1 LCVDLSIHMVS
12 EPYAS
17 LLERLLAELRREF
30 GDKLVSMVVFGSVAR
45 GDNRRDSDIDLLL
58 VVEGIPPTVT
68 GRVRLFEKVEDRLS
82 IEDLR
87 SKGYD
92 VSFSPVIKTPAEAVR
107 LIPLYLDMV
116 DDAVILYDKDAF
128 FTRVLERLRRR
139 LSELGAERVRV
150 GKKWYWRLKKDFK
163 WGEVVVIE

>member
-1 LCVDLSIHMVS
+1 MVS

-30 GDKLVSMVVFGSVAR
+30 GDKLVSIVVFGSVAR
-45 GDNRRDSDIDLLL
+45 GDSRRDSDIDLLL

-82 IEDLR
+82 IGDLR
-87 SKGYD
+87 RGGYD
-92 VSFSPVIKTPAEAVR
+92 VSFSPVIKTPEEATR
-107 LIPLYLDMV
+107 LVPLYLDMV

-128 FTRVLERLRRR
+128 FTRVLERLRHR

-150 GKKWYWRLKKDFK
+150 GKKWYWRLKRDFK